1 MPKGMST
8 DLPEYYFRV
17 RENGAMVFLVDTSN
31 RMRRI
36 EMEQIAVANVK
47 NGEIKPHG
55 DRALS
60 DRDRTA
66 IETWLDE
73 RRAQLAERQVDDILR
88 TVDHLNLTTVWAQQ
102 RATTEELEQISDALL
117 LAMHDLRS
125 VLVRKKSD
133 LLPTKPVKAA
143 E

>member
-1 MPKGMST
+1 MSAE
-8 DLPEYYFRV
+8 LPEYYFRV

-36 EMEQIAVANVK
+36 EMEQIAVVNVK
-47 NGEIKPHG
+47 NSEIKPHG
-55 DRALS
+55 DRTLS
-60 DRDRTA
+60 DRDRAA
-66 IETWLDE
+66 IETWLDQ
-73 RRAQLAERQVDDILR
+73 RRTQLAEREIEDILR
-88 TVDHLNLTTVWAQQ
+88 MVDRLNLTTVWAQQ
-102 RATTEELEQISDALL
+102 RATADELEQVSDALL

-133 LLPTKPVKAA
+133 VLQTKPVKAA

>member
-1 MPKGMST
+1 MST

-55 DRALS
+55 GRDLTDADRA
-60 DRDRTA
+60 A
-66 IETWLDE
+66 IETWLSE
-73 RRAQLAERQVDDILR
+73 RRAQLAAREVDDILR
-88 TVDHLNLTTVWAQQ
+88 TVDRLNLTTVWAQQ
-102 RATTEELEQISDALL
+102 RATEDELEQVSDALL

-133 LLPTKPVKAA
+133 LLQTKPVKAA